1 MRSEI
6 ELKFMCFLLN
16 ISLHSTCIW
25 SVLQDNQPDVFETPD
40 IVEKSDEVDGSSV
53 FIVQYLLFIY
63 SGLHLN

>member
-6 ELKFMCFLLN
+6 ELKFMCLLLN
-16 ISLHSTCIW
+16 ISLHSTFIW

-53 FIVQYLLFIY
+53 FIV
-63 SGLHLN
+63 

>member
-16 ISLHSTCIW
+16 ISLHSACIW

-40 IVEKSDEVDGSSV
+40 IVEKADEIDGSSV
-53 FIVQYLLFIY
+53 FIV
-63 SGLHLN
+63 